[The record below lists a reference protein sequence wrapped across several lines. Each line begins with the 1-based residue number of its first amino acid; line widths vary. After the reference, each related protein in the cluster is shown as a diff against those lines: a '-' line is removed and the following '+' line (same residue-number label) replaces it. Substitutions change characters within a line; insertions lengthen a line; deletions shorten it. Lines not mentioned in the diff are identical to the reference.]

1 MAIELHPGIRSLPR
15 WITRTTNVL
24 EGSPQMELAQLK
36 IAQSLLSDDN
46 TPLSHSKFLVHED
59 DRRRRQQLRNE
70 WFTQWNSLAN
80 LRAGGVTWAAE
91 QCKNTSRERED
102 VRLTS
107 VCYWSVIHGG
117 GEWFQ
122 TRRVQ
127 YLSNGT
133 SWLRRGCSKAVWH
146 VEQIC
151 SSREGYIEQDSV
163 TIPTVKNRSG
173 RFLGT
178 VNGHCLVQIRDSD
191 TR

>member
-1 MAIELHPGIRSLPR
+1 LPR

-151 SSREGYIEQDSV
+151 SGGAHLRFNWWHHLSSHSHTKACRSRDGMLVS
-163 TIPTVKNRSG
+163 
-173 RFLGT
+173 
-178 VNGHCLVQIRDSD
+178 CLWPALTHSR
-191 TR
+191 R